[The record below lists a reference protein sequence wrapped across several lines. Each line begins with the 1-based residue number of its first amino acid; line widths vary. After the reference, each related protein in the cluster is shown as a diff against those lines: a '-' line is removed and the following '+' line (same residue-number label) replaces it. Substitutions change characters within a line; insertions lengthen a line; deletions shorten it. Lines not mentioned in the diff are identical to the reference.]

1 MDIINRRGGLV
12 RFRKAIE
19 KGRLR
24 LGFIGGSIT
33 EFAEYRGWTESF
45 VGGLMQLIPDVAI
58 SVRNAG
64 VGGTG
69 SNYGAFRVE
78 RDIISKNC
86 DVVFIEFAVNDR
98 GMAQDYRLR
107 CREGLIRKLIK
118 ADCDVVI
125 VYTYCGEMYE
135 PMMNNKV
142 PQSIE
147 DYETLAEHYGLSSV
161 WMGKYAFD
169 EYRAGL
175 MRFEEWL
182 PDGLHPQDRG
192 SYSYGQ
198 SVLKFIEPELT
209 RDNPRAP
216 FPEPLAKDNWE
227 NCEMIPF
234 DEISWCKP
242 WRLRDNSRFHIRNEY
257 LDTSSAGAKLKVDF
271 EGTGIVLILMKG
283 VMAAC
288 LKYRIDDGE
297 WMEEPGGTAVEMWQ
311 GNNDWFKFL
320 TLKEGLAYG
329 KHSLEIEVQA
339 NPKGSRCCLEM
350 IGVLH

>member
-1 MDIINRRGGLV
+1 MEVINRRGGLP

-19 KGRLR
+19 NGRLR

-69 SNYGAFRVE
+69 SSYGAFRVQ

-86 DVVFIEFAVNDR
+86 DLVFVEFAVNDR
-98 GMAQDYRLR
+98 GMEKEYRMR

-125 VYTYCGEMYE
+125 VYTYCKEMYE
-135 PMMNNKV
+135 PMMKGEV
-142 PQSIE
+142 PDTIAE
-147 DYETLAEHYGLSSV
+147 YEELAKHYGLSSV

-182 PDGLHPQDRG
+182 PDGLHPQERG

-198 SVLKFIEPELT
+198 SVLKFIEPEIKS
-209 RDNPRAP
+209 DAPRAP
-216 FPEPLAKDNWE
+216 FSGPLKEDNWE

-234 DEISWCKP
+234 DLIKWQKP
-242 WRLRDNSRFHIRNEY
+242 WRLRDNSRFHIKNEY
-257 LDTSSAGAKLKVDF
+257 LDTSAAGASLKFDF
-271 EGTGIVLILMKG
+271 DGTGISLVLMKG

-288 LKYRIDDGE
+288 FKYRIDGGE
-297 WMEEPGGTAVEMWQ
+297 WIDEPGGSAVEMWQ
-311 GNNDWFKFL
+311 GNNDWFKFM
-320 TLKEGLAYG
+320 TLCEGLENT
-329 KHSLEIEVQA
+329 KHTFEIEVGA
-339 NPKGSRCCLEM
+339 NPKGSRCCIEM
-350 IGVLH
+350 IGVLK

>member
-1 MDIINRRGGLV
+1 MEIINRRGGLP

-19 KGRLR
+19 NGRLR

-45 VGGLMQLIPDVAI
+45 VSGLMQLIPDVAI

-64 VGGTG
+64 VGGTA
-69 SNYGAFRVE
+69 SNYGAFRVQ
-78 RDIISKNC
+78 RDIIDKNC
-86 DVVFIEFAVNDR
+86 DLVFVEFAVNDR
-98 GMAQDYRLR
+98 GMEKEYSVR

-118 ADCDVVI
+118 ADCDVVL
-125 VYTYCGEMYE
+125 VYTYCREMYE
-135 PMMNNKV
+135 PMMKGEV
-142 PQSIE
+142 PESIAW
-147 DYETLAEHYGLSSV
+147 YEELAEHYGLSSV

-198 SVLKFIEPELT
+198 SVLKFIEPEISSDSE
-209 RDNPRAP
+209 RKS
-216 FPEPLAKDNWE
+216 FPEPVRKDNWE

-234 DEISWCKP
+234 EKIKWSRP

-257 LDTSSAGAKLKVDF
+257 LDTSSAGAKLNVEF
-271 EGTGIVLILMKG
+271 EGTGVTMILMKG
-283 VMAAC
+283 VLAAC
-288 LKYRIDDGE
+288 LKYRIDGGE
-297 WMEEPGGTAVEMWQ
+297 WIDEPGGTAVEMWQ
-311 GNNDWFKFL
+311 GNNDWFKFI
-320 TLKEGLAYG
+320 TLKEGLEYG
-329 KHSLEIEVQA
+329 KHTLELEVHA
-339 NPKGSRCCLEM
+339 NPKGSRCCIEM
-350 IGVLH
+350 IGVLQ